1 MATHAALHGVASSG
15 ALPLIDIFCD
25 ESCHLEHDG
34 HSSMSLGA
42 ISVAH
47 ADTARVSKGL
57 RELKRRHGMNTDFE
71 LKWSK
76 VSPAKLDFYLEV
88 VAYFFTEPALSFR
101 GLVATH
107 KDQLDHGAFAQD
119 HDTWYHKMYF
129 QMLRFVL
136 DRSHR
141 FRIYI
146 DIKDTRGGPK
156 SRVLQDILAHDVHD
170 FDDQIVERIQILRSH
185 EVQPLQLADFLVGAL
200 SSASRAAAHSEAKL
214 AVIEAIA
221 SRIRSPLT
229 TSTALGE
236 RKFNVFYWTPQAR
249 G

>member
-1 MATHAALHGVASSG
+1 MGTEAPVQNGLSVA

-34 HSSMSLGA
+34 QPSMSLGA
-42 ISVAH
+42 ISLPH
-47 ADTARVSKGL
+47 ASARRVSLAL
-57 RELKRRHGMNTDFE
+57 RELKSRHGLSPDFE

-76 VSPAKLDFYLEV
+76 VSPAKLPFYLDV
-88 VAYFFTEPALSFR
+88 VAYFFNEPALSFR
-101 GLVATH
+101 GLVATQ
-107 KDQLDHGAFAQD
+107 KDQLNHGAFGQD

-170 FDDQIVERIQILRSH
+170 FDEEIVERIQILRSH
-185 EVQPLQLADFLVGAL
+185 EVQPLQLADFFVGAL
-200 SSASRAAAHSEAKL
+200 SSASRGTAHSEAKR
-214 AVIEAIA
+214 AVIEAIEV
-221 SRIRSPLT
+221 RIRSSLT
-229 TSTALGE
+229 KSTALGE